1 MGLFDLLKKK
11 KPAMPETIEE
21 GMASQAEDFVDAF
34 SRPGAPID
42 GSRLDYTASSL
53 SLVDRVLDDFFRQQ
67 APLPDD
73 LHFLASAYVFEVARR
88 EFGGRYLRGDEDNP
102 FVLVIGKDDAQV
114 GVCAMS
120 KVRGRAVN
128 GPEDDLGFFYAGIAP
143 AVARGVSATLI

>member
-1 MGLFDLLKKK
+1 MGMFDFLKK
-11 KPAMPETIEE
+11 KPAMPATLEE
-21 GMASQAEDFVDAF
+21 GMASQAEDFVGAF

-42 GSRLDYTASSL
+42 GAKLDYTAASL
-53 SLVDRVLDDFFRQQ
+53 ALVDRVLDDFFKQQ

-102 FVLVIGKDDAQV
+102 FVLVIGQGDAQV
-114 GVCAMS
+114 GVCAMG

-143 AVARGVSATLI
+143 AVARGTSATLI